1 MTNRSFWKTMRPFL
15 TNKEIISGNKI
26 SFFEEEKSVSNE
38 FIVEEILN
46 ISYINVAE
54 ISPGIRPTSILDQ
67 ENTNLLKAIDIV
79 VEKYNSHLSI
89 IKIKKNFKDFNPFLF
104 QKVFNTHV
112 YTLLNNINA
121 NKAMVFDLNLPK
133 LVKIAAN
140 KLSESLTCIIY
151 YSRYPSKQ
159 IRRSFRYTS

>member
-26 SFFEEEKSVSNE
+26 SFFEGEKSVSNE
-38 FIVEEILN
+38 SIVEEILN
-46 ISYINVAE
+46 VSYINVAE

-89 IKIKKNFKDFNPFLF
+89 IKIKKTFKDFNPFLF
-104 QKVFNTHV
+104 QKVFNTNV
-112 YTLLNNINA
+112 CTLLNNINA
-121 NKAMVFDLNLPK
+121 NKAMVFDLKP
-133 LVKIAAN
+133 
-140 KLSESLTCIIY
+140 T
-151 YSRYPSKQ
+151 
-159 IRRSFRYTS
+159 